1 MTKLYRIELDTL
13 DLGQVLDGLKL
24 RAEAWERT
32 ASFLRTGAMPAGEV
46 FLVEEC
52 SKPEEAEGIAAHYRG
67 IIGRI
72 QAQMEAQ
79 S

>member
-1 MTKLYRIELDTL
+1 MTKLYRIELDGL
-13 DLGQVLDGLKL
+13 DLGQVLDGLAL

-32 ASFLRTGAMPAGEV
+32 AMVLRTGALPDGEA
-46 FLVEEC
+46 FFAEEC
-52 SKPEEAEGIAAHYRG
+52 SKPEEAEGIAALYRA